1 MSLAALS
8 ELTDN
13 EHESLRD
20 ALQRLLAHG
29 AILREE
35 QRDLYEWCQTRKAAV
50 ESLAKLAGLKIRWEP
65 QDRLIAAIP
74 QSSRLLRRLRQ
85 DETLVAMAL
94 WYDFDRAVQEDGKAP
109 DEVVFSVREFNEHL
123 ETKFEGLRL
132 PSPNRLGEILR
143 LMERKSLVRVSNT
156 ATSAGLAAATIRVLP
171 TIRFIIPFPS
181 LEEWERQRDRHTR
194 AGAETTEESSDEQPQ
209 D

>member
-1 MSLAALS
+1 MSLAALA
-8 ELTDN
+8 ELT
-13 EHESLRD
+13 EHEQELLRD
-20 ALQRLLAHG
+20 GFQRLLSHG

-35 QRDLYEWCQTRKAAV
+35 QRDLYEWCQVRKAAL
-50 ESLAKLAGLKIRWEP
+50 EGIASLAGLKLRWEP

-94 WYDFDRAVQEDGKAP
+94 WYDFDRAVQEEGKVP
-109 DEVVFSVREFNEHL
+109 DEVVFTVREFNEHL

-132 PSPNRLGEILR
+132 PSESRLGEILR
-143 LMERKSLVRVSNT
+143 FLERKSLVRVTNT
-156 ATSAGLAAATIRVLP
+156 ATGAGLAGASIRVLP

-181 LEEWERQRDRHTR
+181 LEEWQRQRNRHLR
-194 AGAETTEESSDEQPQ
+194 VAAEPEEPTDEPQ

>member
-1 MSLAALS
+1 MSLASLADITDADQ
-8 ELTDN
+8 EL
-13 EHESLRD
+13 LRE
-20 ALQRLLAHG
+20 ALQRLLVHG

-35 QRDLYEWCQTRKAAV
+35 QRDLYEWCLVKRGALDA
-50 ESLAKLAGLKIRWEP
+50 LASLAGLKLRWEP
-65 QDRLIAAIP
+65 QDRLIAALP
-74 QSSRLLRRLRQ
+74 QAARLLRRLRQ

-123 ETKFEGLRL
+123 ETKFEGIQLPTKSRL
-132 PSPNRLGEILR
+132 TEILR
-143 LMERKSLVRVSNT
+143 LLERKSLVRVT
-156 ATSAGLAAATIRVLP
+156 DSASSGGFAAATIRVLP

-181 LEEWERQRDRHTR
+181 LEEWQRQCERHQRN
-194 AGAETTEESSDEQPQ
+194 AAEPEVTEDEPQ